1 MQDLKVTLVQTHLE
15 WENPQANFRLFEE
28 KLAPLK
34 NKTDLIILPEMF
46 TTGFT
51 MNAANVFDDNGT
63 KTKLFLQNQASLLH
77 AAICGSVIVKENG
90 QFFNRLYFVLPD
102 GTVFHYDKRHLFR
115 MAKEHEVFSKGKKR
129 LIVTYKG
136 WKICPLICY
145 DLRFPVWSRNHDYEH
160 NQSEALVYDLLI
172 YVANW
177 PAPRKNAWQD
187 LLKARAHENLS
198 YVCGV
203 NRVGK
208 DGNNVEYTGNSA
220 VINFKGETLLK
231 HQDYKDFTGTVNL
244 SGEDLTKFRE
254 KFPAFLDK
262 DYFYIIDK

>member
-34 NKTDLIILPEMF
+34 NQTDLIILPEMF

-63 KTKLFLQNQASLLH
+63 KTKLFLQKHASEIN
-77 AAICGSVIVKENG
+77 AAICGSVIVKENNH
-90 QFFNRLYFVLPD
+90 FFNRLYFVLPD

-115 MAKEHEVFSKGKKR
+115 MAKEHKVFSGGEER
-129 LIVTYKG
+129 LIVKYKG
-136 WKICPLICY
+136 WRICPLICY
-145 DLRFPVWSRNHDYEH
+145 DLRFPVWSRNHDYIH
-160 NQSEALVYDLLI
+160 NTSKDLVYDLLI

-177 PAPRKNAWQD
+177 PSPRKTAWKD
-187 LLKARAHENLS
+187 LLKARAHENLA

-203 NRVGK
+203 NCIGK
-208 DGNNVEYTGNSA
+208 DGNNVEYSGNSA
-220 VINFKGETLLK
+220 IINFKGEILLQREDGK
-231 HQDYKDFTGTVNL
+231 SFTETISLNY
-244 SGEDLTKFRE
+244 EDLTKFRE